1 MTKRSATV
9 VPTRVGVDRATWS
22 SSGVLLRV
30 VPTRVGVDR
39 ERLLSC
45 YTLGAVRTGGLLG
58 HTDTLC
64 ILPGFTNLGP

>member
-1 MTKRSATV
+1 
-9 VPTRVGVDRATWS
+9 
-22 SSGVLLRV
+22 
-30 VPTRVGVDR
+30 VGVDR